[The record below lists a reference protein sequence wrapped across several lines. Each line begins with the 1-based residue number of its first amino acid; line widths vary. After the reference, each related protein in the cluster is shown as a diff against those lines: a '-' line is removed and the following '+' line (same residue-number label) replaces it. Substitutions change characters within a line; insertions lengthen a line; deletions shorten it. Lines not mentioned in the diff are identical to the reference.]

1 MSHIKFDK
9 SNDGGLYVNFCSQGV
24 LCSACREIMN
34 HLTRQD
40 LKLWTKEIFNGS
52 SREVV
57 QLSWTFTALSVE
69 EDPVFFLALKNRLK
83 NFWKKRPTS
92 QILIT
97 ITPNL
102 IFSGVDLGVFV
113 VDDNIDESLIFS
125 SIDNWSEAKAI
136 FKIEHEKE
144 VLDEFDFY
152 VETLPFK
159 FTDKEVGFISSYPIG
174 SVIRESLECQLDVVP
189 LQNNGLETHSLFGV
203 NREL

>member
-1 MSHIKFDK
+1 M
-9 SNDGGLYVNFCSQGV
+9 NFCSQGL
-24 LCSACREIMN
+24 LCCACREIMN

-152 VETLPFK
+152 VDTLPFK